1 MLTFSLVT
9 EELEN
14 HHSGFCEPREAS
26 SSVQM
31 IGGQGQSQGLVLT
44 RPLLLYLCILKP
56 SQTFIEFS
64 GST

>member
-1 MLTFSLVT
+1 MFSSHTVGEGVPILWHLLILGVEMLTFSLVT

-31 IGGQGQSQGLVLT
+31 IGG
-44 RPLLLYLCILKP
+44 
-56 SQTFIEFS
+56 
-64 GST
+64 